1 MKIYVIG
8 IFSLLGLF
16 VWIGTS
22 PQLSGQEGHSRTETI
37 YCLDY
42 GGGLKTVSAVIRDDG
57 PQQSKWIQFLE
68 NDQVRED
75 IELSDQNWKKLESNF
90 RQLKS
95 SLLEYQKRYAKG
107 KTTKDDLED
116 VLKNSQ
122 DSKDEIERL
131 LSKQQRSRLTQ
142 LDTRFQM
149 RRIGSLRMMFQGQ
162 LGKDLDLS
170 AKQRL
175 EIFELG
181 QKFAKAV
188 SHENIE
194 LKDSAF
200 EELKSQLTPTNR
212 GKLEEYIDENFL
224 TFRATNFGILMSQL
238 DFADEKEAGPPTEEG
253 EERGPYSGLS
263 QPACFRLDLDGTFK
277 PNVAGSGSN
286 KNRVY
291 IELFKLMM
299 HPEMSHSLALVR
311 EQSDEIK
318 VVFENY
324 RQKSNDADQEL
335 QKAYENN
342 STSTSFAMNSHRQS
356 ISTLLDDLAISFER
370 ILLPHQREFL
380 EDLTQKIGVARSG
393 LFSELVNGELGNRL
407 KISTEEKEKIKKMAR
422 SIRKRLLKKSIELE
436 SKVFEDVK
444 KVLSEEQASAF
455 SERIGK
461 PFDMGYSNLDL
472 LCNQLLMVD

>member
-8 IFSLLGLF
+8 IFSLLSLF
-16 VWIGTS
+16 VWISTS
-22 PQLSGQEGHSRTETI
+22 PQLSGQEGHSRSETI

-42 GGGLKTVSAVIRDDG
+42 GGALKTVSAVIRDNG

-181 QKFAKAV
+181 QK
-188 SHENIE
+188 
-194 LKDSAF
+194 
-200 EELKSQLTPTNR
+200 R
-212 GKLEEYIDENFL
+212 
-224 TFRATNFGILMSQL
+224 R
-238 DFADEKEAGPPTEEG
+238 
-253 EERGPYSGLS
+253 
-263 QPACFRLDLDGTFK
+263 
-277 PNVAGSGSN
+277 
-286 KNRVY
+286 
-291 IELFKLMM
+291 
-299 HPEMSHSLALVR
+299 
-311 EQSDEIK
+311 
-318 VVFENY
+318 
-324 RQKSNDADQEL
+324 
-335 QKAYENN
+335 
-342 STSTSFAMNSHRQS
+342 SHR
-356 ISTLLDDLAISFER
+356 L
-370 ILLPHQREFL
+370 H
-380 EDLTQKIGVARSG
+380 
-393 LFSELVNGELGNRL
+393 
-407 KISTEEKEKIKKMAR
+407 
-422 SIRKRLLKKSIELE
+422 
-436 SKVFEDVK
+436 
-444 KVLSEEQASAF
+444 AF
-455 SERIGK
+455 
-461 PFDMGYSNLDL
+461 
-472 LCNQLLMVD
+472 